1 MVALCSKMHI
11 LCSMYVASAM
21 VRGDFPT
28 GHATVSPA
36 DAACTGQSCVVPY
49 SVAQPNIMIANK
61 IGYHPSST
69 TNRQGIK
76 TGHWRVLTPTSELK
90 ILYSCSNFRCNAS
103 SVRNK
108 YNIGTSAFMGEYG
121 DRINITDLQTL
132 NSSLRLVYDIEP
144 EPITS
149 GSDCRYTAQRAV
161 MYSFEGEECG
171 SACVHE

>member
-1 MVALCSKMHI
+1 MH
-11 LCSMYVASAM
+11 V

-49 SVAQPNIMIANK
+49 SVTQPNIMIAND

-69 TNRQGIK
+69 TNRQGIR
-76 TGHWRVLTPTSELK
+76 TGHWTVLTPTSGLTV
-90 ILYSCSNFRCNAS
+90 LYSCSKFLCNAS
-103 SVRNK
+103 SDRNE
-108 YNIGTSAFMGEYG
+108 YNIGTLAFMGEYG
-121 DRINITDLQTL
+121 DRVNITDLQTL

-144 EPITS
+144 EQITS
-149 GSDCRYTAQRAV
+149 GSDCRYSAQRAV
-161 MYSFEGEECG
+161 TYGFEGEECG